1 MFIFSVVDYAI
12 HAHTEAVRYIFISKI
27 CFCVIMAQITDLC
40 CGVKIN
46 NDIFVSLWYFLESD
60 VSTNY
65 PYCRCLS
72 FLQDLKVSYQR
83 KGRICYCSQITEFIS
98 RI

>member
-12 HAHTEAVRYIFISKI
+12 HAHTEVVRYIFISKI

-46 NDIFVSLWYFLESD
+46 NDIFVSLCYFLESD